1 MGHGVTMRD
10 CVICTFHQNRRKDTM
25 PDERLEARI
34 VELEDVIEELE
45 NLLDPGASE

>member
-1 MGHGVTMRD
+1 
-10 CVICTFHQNRRKDTM
+10 M